1 MRRAGFVNEVQIN
14 LRLEDKVAIME
25 IAGDVT
31 SFAEKKLLAAF
42 DKAAAQHSK
51 CIILD
56 FAGVGYVNSAG
67 MSIII
72 ALLTRSQ
79 NLGLALCACG
89 LSEHF
94 QKIFDMVGLLKY
106 MPHFQSEQEA
116 RASCA

>member
-1 MRRAGFVNEVQIN
+1 VEEVQVT
-14 LRLEDKVAIME
+14 LRLEDKLAI
-25 IAGDVT
+25 IDINGDVT
-31 SFAEKKLLAAF
+31 GFAEKKLLSAF
-42 DKAAAQHSK
+42 DKAAAQRVK
-51 CIILD
+51 CVILN
-56 FAGVGYVNSAG
+56 FTAAGYINSAG

-79 NLGLALCACG
+79 NLGQKLRAFG

-106 MPHFQSEQEA
+106 MPHFAGEQEA